1 MIAAWVMTKQPIAVN
16 AETPISKIAPLLA
29 ESQLNALPVV
39 EADQTLLG
47 FVSAISIECEDVNG
61 VAKDIVQPY
70 PAIVTPNTTL
80 SDIRQVLQQHRISR
94 VPVTQSGKL
103 VGIVS
108 RGDFARVFAAYVS
121 ADEAFPLTDDQIRA
135 RLLEA
140 LKDQFWLYQHANHI
154 VVISGVVAFWG
165 VVQSRLEFAK
175 LKQAAEEIPGV
186 RCVRDH
192 TVIGSVRDALTRDFA
207 SSKGSRVRSDRET
220 YRRRLGL

>member
-1 MIAAWVMTKQPIAVN
+1 MIAAWVMTKQPVAVN
-16 AETPISKIAPLLA
+16 AETPISEIAELLS
-29 ESQLNALPVV
+29 ENQLSALPVTD
-39 EADQTLLG
+39 AHQMLLG
-47 FVSAISIECEDVNG
+47 FVSAISIECEGLNG
-61 VAKDIVQPY
+61 VARDIVQPY

-80 SDIRQVLQQHRISR
+80 SEIRQVLEQHRIGR
-94 VPVTQSGKL
+94 VPVAQDGKL

-121 ADEAFPLTDDQIRA
+121 VDEAFPLTDDQIRA

-140 LKDQFWLYQHANHI
+140 LKEQFWLYQHANHI

-175 LKQAAEEIPGV
+175 LKQAAESIPGV

-192 TVIGSVRDALTRDFA
+192 TVVGSVRDALTRDFA
-207 SSKGSRVRSDRET
+207 SAKGARVRSEREI
-220 YRRRLGL
+220 YRRRMGL